1 VKVKA
6 KKDRRGRVVRWL
18 ALALVVLL
26 VGSMLIALIV
36 PPGAF
41 AEESGRCEM
50 QLTVLEGLGAVSV
63 QETLWYPND
72 TGQPIDQMIFQLA
85 PNALRRETTAP
96 YESETMI
103 DAYPDGFAAGGVE
116 IRSVQF
122 NQKPADWGA
131 QGSDEAVV
139 RVACALAPGER
150 GEFRF
155 EYELLLPPALGPLGI
170 GEIGWRLTGFYPLP
184 AVWDGEEFAVERVSP
199 VGESLMAD
207 PMDYLVT
214 VNLPD
219 TWQVTAGGT
228 VTTQKLDG
236 ARQSAT
242 IDLKNARFFGLSLS
256 RRYAEADE
264 RSASG
269 VSVRAFADDRDAAGR
284 AATTAAKAVD
294 VYSDLFGAYPGDSL
308 AVAQA
313 DLLDGLSQAGLVLLP
328 EGLYDLGSRGEL
340 EYQAALWTARQ
351 WFGEGVGSNPA
362 EEPWLTES
370 LASYAALLYYDKV
383 YGHERYLK
391 ELNARV
397 TPSLRLT
404 IPGGVTVDSEA
415 LGFGT
420 VADYGAVT
428 RGRGAAV
435 LHELRQVLGEDVL
448 LGALKLYALEN
459 AGRMATR
466 ADFANALSRA
476 AGRDVEGLLSEL
488 LTGIDEYVGQ
498 DIEWYE

>member
-1 VKVKA
+1 MKT
-6 KKDRRGRVVRWL
+6 KKDRRGRAVRWL
-18 ALALVVLL
+18 ALGLVLLL

-36 PPGAF
+36 PPDAF
-41 AEESGRCEM
+41 AEGKNLCELK
-50 QLTVLEGLGAVSV
+50 LTVLEGLGAVSAIQTV
-63 QETLWYPND
+63 QYRND

-85 PNALRRETTAP
+85 ANALRRETTAP

-122 NQKPADWGA
+122 EGRPADWGV
-131 QGSDEAVV
+131 QGTDEAVV

-184 AVWDGEEFAVERVSP
+184 AVWDGEFSVERVSP
-199 VGESLMAD
+199 VGESLMSA
-207 PMDYLVT
+207 PMDYRAT
-214 VNLPD
+214 INLPD
-219 TWQVTAGGT
+219 TWQVAAGGA
-228 VTTQKLDG
+228 VQTQSLDG
-236 ARQSAT
+236 ARQNAT
-242 IDLKNARFFGLSLS
+242 IELKDARFFGLALS
-256 RRYAEADE
+256 RRYVSVNE

-269 VSVRAFADDRDAAGR
+269 VVVRAFANDQDAARR
-284 AATTAAKAVD
+284 AASAAAKAVD
-294 VYSDLFGAYPGDSL
+294 VYSDLFGAYPRDSL
-308 AVAQA
+308 TVAQA
-313 DLLDGLSQAGLVLLP
+313 DLMDGLSQAGLALLP
-328 EGLYDLGSRGEL
+328 EGLYAFGARGEL
-340 EYQAALWTARQ
+340 EYQVALWTARQ
-351 WFGEGVGSNPA
+351 WFGELVGANPA

-370 LASYAALLYYDKV
+370 LASYAALLYYDRV
-383 YGHERYLK
+383 YGHDRYLK
-391 ELNARV
+391 ELNSRV

-420 VADYGAVT
+420 AADYAAVT

-435 LHELRQVLGEDVL
+435 MHELRQVLGEEAL
-448 LGALKLYALEN
+448 LGALRLYAAEN
-459 AGRMATR
+459 AGKMATR
-466 ADFANALSRA
+466 ADFSSALSRA
-476 AGRDVEGLLSEL
+476 AGRDADGLLTEL

-498 DIEWYE
+498 DMEWYE

>member
-1 VKVKA
+1 MKA

-18 ALALVVLL
+18 ALGLVILM
-26 VGSMLIALIV
+26 VGSILVALII
-36 PPGAF
+36 PPSAF
-41 AEESGRCEM
+41 AEETGRCDM

-63 QETLWYPND
+63 TQTIEYQND

-122 NQKPADWGA
+122 NQRNADWGA

-150 GEFRF
+150 GDFRF
-155 EYELLLPPALGPLGI
+155 EYELLLPAALGPLGT

-184 AVWDGEEFAVERVSP
+184 AVWDGEFAVERVSP
-199 VGESLMAD
+199 VGESLMAM

-219 TWQVTAGGT
+219 TWRVAAGGT
-228 VTTQKLDG
+228 VQTQPLDG
-236 ARQSAT
+236 ARQRAT
-242 IDLKNARFFGLSLS
+242 INLKNARFFGISLS
-256 RRYAEADE
+256 RRYVEADA

-269 VSVRAFADDRDAAGR
+269 VTVRSFADDRDAAQR
-284 AATTAAKAVD
+284 AATAAAKAVD
-294 VYSDLFGAYPGDSL
+294 VYSGLFGEYPRDSL
-308 AVAQA
+308 TVAQA
-313 DLLDGLSQAGLVLLP
+313 DLLDGLSQPGLVLLP
-328 EGLYDLGSRGEL
+328 EGLYAFNAQSEL
-340 EYQAALWTARQ
+340 EYRVVLWTARQ
-351 WFGEGVGSNPA
+351 WFGEVVGTNPA

-370 LASYAALLYYDKV
+370 LASYAALLYYDRV

-391 ELNARV
+391 ELNNRV
-397 TPSLRLT
+397 TPSLRVT

-448 LGALKLYALEN
+448 LSALKKYASEN
-459 AGRMATR
+459 AGKMATR
-466 ADFANALSRA
+466 ADFVSALNRA
-476 AGRDVEGLLSEL
+476 AGRDMDGLLTEL

>member
-1 VKVKA
+1 MKA

-18 ALALVVLL
+18 ALGLVILM
-26 VGSMLIALIV
+26 VGSILVALII
-36 PPGAF
+36 PPSAF
-41 AEESGRCEM
+41 AEETGRCDM

-63 QETLWYPND
+63 TQTIEYQND

-122 NQKPADWGA
+122 NQRNADWGA

-150 GEFRF
+150 GDFRF
-155 EYELLLPPALGPLGI
+155 EYELLLPAALGPLGT

-184 AVWDGEEFAVERVSP
+184 AVWDGEFVVERVSP
-199 VGESLMAD
+199 VGESLLAD

-219 TWQVTAGGT
+219 TWQVAAGGT
-228 VTTQKLDG
+228 IQVQKLNG
-236 ARQSAT
+236 ARQSAI
-242 IDLKNARFFGLSLS
+242 IDLKSARFFGLSLS
-256 RRYAEADE
+256 RRYVEADAQSALGVGV
-264 RSASG
+264 RS
-269 VSVRAFADDRDAAGR
+269 FANDRDAAGR
-284 AATTAAKAVD
+284 AAAAAAKAVD
-294 VYSDLFGAYPGDSL
+294 VYSDLFGPYPRDNL
-308 AVAQA
+308 TVAQA
-313 DLLDGLSQAGLVLLP
+313 DLLDGLSQAGLILLP
-328 EGLYDLGSRGEL
+328 ENLFFLGARDEL
-340 EYQAALWTARQ
+340 EYQVALWTARQ
-351 WFGEGVGSNPA
+351 WFGEQVGTNPA

-370 LASYAALLYYDKV
+370 LASYAALLYYDRV

-391 ELNARV
+391 ELNNRV

-420 VADYGAVT
+420 VADFKAVT

-448 LGALKLYALEN
+448 LGALKLYASEN
-459 AGRMATR
+459 AGKMATR
-466 ADFANALSRA
+466 EDFASALSRA
-476 AGRDVEGLLSEL
+476 RGQDADGLLLEL

-498 DIEWYE
+498 EIEWYE